1 MAGNEE
7 PLLGWPPSIYAIVY
21 LINDGVYKLNGSVNG
36 FDLEIH
42 AMADSDRL
50 MGRPPLGMKPTT
62 IRLSTDTIRRIE
74 GLVGNRRLAS
84 FIREAVENELQRR
97 EEAKSHGD

>member
-1 MAGNEE
+1 M
-7 PLLGWPPSIYAIVY
+7 SYIRIY
-21 LINDGVYKLNGSVNG
+21 GCVNVFG
-36 FDLEIH
+36 LEI
-42 AMADSDRL
+42 AEMTDSDWM

-74 GLVGNRRLAS
+74 AVVGNRQLAL

-97 EEAKSHGD
+97 ENPEPPKA